1 MEILEFHVIETAAW
15 WFYALL
21 LGGTILGITGFAI
34 FDDSGIA
41 AAISWILAVACFIT
55 VIAVPSSVPTDKM
68 SYTIEITDSTKYQE
82 LVEKG
87 YTFSRVYENR
97 EIYIIEGDELKCE

>member
-1 MEILEFHVIETAAW
+1 MEILEFHVIETVAW
-15 WFYALL
+15 WLPVLL
-21 LGGTILGITGFAI
+21 LGGIILVIIGIAI
-34 FDDSGIA
+34 LDDSEIA
-41 AAISWILAVACFIT
+41 AVISWVLSFACFIT

-68 SYTIEITDSTKYQE
+68 SYTIEITDSAKYQE

-97 EIYIIEGDELKCE
+97 EIYVIKGDELKCE